1 MQTKAENR
9 SGNKRLA
16 ILEAARRLF
25 LDQGYDGTSMDDVAT
40 EAGVS
45 KPTVYRYFADKEQL
59 FTEIV
64 GNTTQM
70 EQQLRAVVDMLNDS
84 EDLEKDLVRLARRL
98 LTPILQPEFLRLRR
112 LVIGNAERFPVV
124 GKSWYEDGFMRV
136 VTTLA
141 DSLAHLAGKKRLQ
154 VEDPLL
160 ASHQFIGLLLWE
172 PLNRAMYTGGAAF
185 RESELDKIAVDA
197 VRSFLAAYGVHGRR
211 D

>member
-1 MQTKAENR
+1 MQKKAENR
-9 SGNKRLA
+9 SENKRLSVMA
-16 ILEAARRLF
+16 AARRLF
-25 LDQGYDGTSMDDVAT
+25 LDKGYDGTSMDDVAA

-64 GNTTQM
+64 GDTTQM

-84 EDLEKDLVRLARRL
+84 EDLDKDLARLARRL

-124 GKSWYEDGFMRV
+124 GKSWYDDGFMRV

-141 DSLAHLAGKKRLQ
+141 DSFAHLAAKKRLQ
-154 VEDPLL
+154 VKDPLL

-185 RESELDKIAVDA
+185 RESELDTIAADA
-197 VRSFLAAYGVHGRR
+197 TRTFLAAYGVRGRP
-211 D
+211 

>member
-9 SGNKRLA
+9 SGNKRLT

-25 LDQGYDGTSMDDVAT
+25 LDKGYDGASMDDVAAA
-40 EAGVS
+40 AGVS

-124 GKSWYEDGFMRV
+124 GTSWYDNGFMRV
-136 VTTLA
+136 VNALA
-141 DSLAHLAGKKRLQ
+141 DSFARLAVKKHLR

-185 RESELDKIAVDA
+185 RESELDKIAADA
-197 VRSFLAAYGVHGRR
+197 VHTFLAAYGVRGRS
-211 D
+211 

>member
-1 MQTKAENR
+1 MQKKSENR
-9 SGNKRLA
+9 SENKRLA
-16 ILEAARRLF
+16 IMAAARRLF
-25 LDQGYDGTSMDDVAT
+25 LDQGYDGTSMDDVAA
-40 EAGVS
+40 EAKVS

-64 GNTTQM
+64 GDTTQM

-84 EDLEKDLVRLARRL
+84 EDLDKDLARLARRL

-124 GKSWYEDGFMRV
+124 GKSWYDDGFMRV

-141 DSLAHLAGKKRLQ
+141 DSFARLAAKKRLQ
-154 VEDPLL
+154 VKDPLL

-185 RESELDKIAVDA
+185 RESELDTIAADA
-197 VRSFLAAYGVHGRR
+197 TRTFLAAYGVRGRP
-211 D
+211 

>member
-84 EDLEKDLVRLARRL
+84 EDLEKDLVRLDRKSTRL
-98 LTPILQPEFLRLRR
+98 
-112 LVIGNAERFPVV
+112 N
-124 GKSWYEDGFMRV
+124 S
-136 VTTLA
+136 
-141 DSLAHLAGKKRLQ
+141 
-154 VEDPLL
+154 
-160 ASHQFIGLLLWE
+160 SH
-172 PLNRAMYTGGAAF
+172 
-185 RESELDKIAVDA
+185 
-197 VRSFLAAYGVHGRR
+197 H
-211 D
+211 

>member
-1 MQTKAENR
+1 MKTESENR

-16 ILEAARRLF
+16 VMEAARRLF
-25 LDQGYDGTSMDDVAT
+25 LDKGYDGTSMDDVAA

-70 EQQLRAVVDMLNDS
+70 EEQLRAVVDMLADS
-84 EDLEKDLVRLARRL
+84 KDLEKDLPKLARRL

-112 LVIGNAERFPVV
+112 LVIGNAERFPIV

-136 VTTLA
+136 VNTLA
-141 DSLAHLAGKKRLQ
+141 DCFKRLAGRKQLRMD
-154 VEDPLL
+154 DPLL
-160 ASHQFIGLLLWE
+160 AAHQFIGLLLWE

-185 RESELDKIAVDA
+185 RDSELDRIAADA
-197 VRSFLAAYGVHGRR
+197 VHVFLAAYGANTR
-211 D
+211 